1 MVQPITLHIFKSAEN
16 IKEFIRRIRYY
27 HLKKISNPKNK
38 HKVTKRQYH
47 SYFKFT
53 FVRNPW
59 ARAFSWYQNVLRDEQ
74 HRAYHGI
81 GEDMPFTEF
90 LERFAGK
97 GMLRPQLYWITD
109 YEGNIPLDYI
119 GKFENLHQ
127 DFIEVCRRLNFKNT
141 KLPHKLKGS
150 HKDYRRFYDDRAVD
164 IINQVYRK
172 EIELFGYAFDS

>member
-1 MVQPITLHIFKSAEN
+1 
-16 IKEFIRRIRYY
+16 
-27 HLKKISNPKNK
+27 
-38 HKVTKRQYH
+38 
-47 SYFKFT
+47 
-53 FVRNPW
+53 
-59 ARAFSWYQNVLRDEQ
+59 
-74 HRAYHGI
+74 
-81 GEDMPFTEF
+81 MPFTEF